1 MPKPR
6 KLCYKKVT
14 EINNAK
20 VQTSEYILERKILEA
35 KKAHNKQHNICFS
48 VIKKAKNLQFQNI
61 NSSGITDSKKFW
73 TTLNSLIG
81 NKVKTNHR
89 IILI

>member
-6 KLCYKKVT
+6 KLCYKRVT

-73 TTLNSLIG
+73 TTINSLIG

>member
-6 KLCYKKVT
+6 KLCYKRVT

-73 TTLNSLIG
+73 TTVNSLIG

>member
-6 KLCYKKVT
+6 KLCYKRVT

-20 VQTSEYILERKILEA
+20 FQTSEYILERKILEA

-73 TTLNSLIG
+73 TTVNSLIG

>member
-6 KLCYKKVT
+6 KLCYKRVT

-20 VQTSEYILERKILEA
+20 VQTSEYILGRKILEA
-35 KKAHNKQHNICFS
+35 KKARNKQHNICFS

-73 TTLNSLIG
+73 TTVNSLIG

>member
-6 KLCYKKVT
+6 KLCYKRVT

-20 VQTSEYILERKILEA
+20 VQTSEYILGRKILEA

-73 TTLNSLIG
+73 TTVNSLIG

>member
-6 KLCYKKVT
+6 KLCYKRVT

-48 VIKKAKNLQFQNI
+48 VNRKAKNLTFEII
-61 NSSGITDSKKFW
+61 NSSGNTESMKLW
-73 TTLNSLIG
+73 TNVNYLIG

>member
-6 KLCYKKVT
+6 KLCYKRVT

-20 VQTSEYILERKILEA
+20 VQTTEYILERKILEA

-73 TTLNSLIG
+73 TTVNSLIG